1 MPCADLT
8 VNPDAPIEERV
19 AEIERFLQCPPG
31 NPFGGGGDTDLPF
44 GQLNTWT
51 ASLQFVQRV
60 YDGGSLRAQERQA
73 RAGRDA
79 ATFGVTTTRA
89 QLDLDVAIAFYD
101 AALSDRLVTITESTL
116 TQAAETLRQIELQFQ
131 VGQIA
136 EFEVLRARVSRDNQR
151 AGVIRTRI
159 QRDLAYLRLKQLL
172 DIPAE
177 DPIEIDANLTEPNGI
192 LAQRWAAILAEAEA
206 GLKLVERTAVKQTE
220 AGVLANEAAVEVTQA
235 DFKPRVNLGSSFTAY
250 AYDPLPAFNRRDWS
264 VGATVSLPILDGG
277 RRKANRA
284 IAQASLDESREQLQE
299 VKELAEFDQRSAHAT
314 WQAARAAWEADVGH
328 RRRGATRLPDC
339 RRALPRGAVDTART
353 ERRTTRARA
362 RRSHAGAGGARP
374 AGHALA
380 PGAPAGPAGGR
391 GQRRRADGDRGG
403 DGKCATNDRRCWHA
417 GRRDHSWRGHGRRR
431 DADGSTAVR
440 NAMTR
445 KARHGRM
452 GWLAVGLMASLAA
465 ACAGNGA
472 AKEKDAAT
480 TAAPPVLDVGKE
492 NTVDGAGRRHHH
504 RPGRVGHAGAQDPGH
519 RSCRS
524 RRRGADGDRG
534 AGPGGASRA
543 TAGAH
548 RSPHGRRSREL
559 GRVVGP
565 LAGAGAGYGPA

>member
-1 MPCADLT
+1 VAVRRLTLDDALQVAEGGSEQVAAAEAGVRRASGEIDLVRSGLFPQLGSALGYQRTLQTQFDGIFDTDATAPPCADLT
-8 VNPDAPIEERV
+8 VTPDAPLEERV

-101 AALSDRLVTITESTL
+101 AALSDRLVAITESTL
-116 TQAAETLRQIELQFQ
+116 TQASETLRQIELQFQ

-172 DIPAE
+172 DIPADE
-177 DPIEIDANLTEPNGI
+177 PIELDANLTEPNGP

-220 AGVLANEAAVEVTQA
+220 AGVQANEAAVDVTRA
-235 DFKPRVNLGSSFTAY
+235 DFMPRVNLGSSFTAY
-250 AYDPLPAFNRRDWS
+250 AYDPLPAFNRRDWT

-284 IAQASLDESREQLQE
+284 IAQATLDESREQLQE
-299 VKELAEFDQRSAHAT
+299 VRELAEFDQRSAHAT
-314 WQAARAAWEADVGH
+314 WQAARAAWESTAGTVQEAQRAYQIADVRYREGLSTQLELNDA
-328 RRRGATRLPDC
+328 RLALERAEATRAQAARDLQVTRSRLALLPD
-339 RRALPRGAVDTART
+339 LPIGAGSGGAPTAT
-353 ERRTTRARA
+353 AVATGNAQPTTGA
-362 RRSHAGAGGARP
+362 AGTQAAGTTAGAAAAGGATQT
-374 AGHALA
+374 
-380 PGAPAGPAGGR
+380 GAR
-391 GQRRRADGDRGG
+391 Q
-403 DGKCATNDRRCWHA
+403 
-417 GRRDHSWRGHGRRR
+417 
-431 DADGSTAVR
+431 
-440 NAMTR
+440 
-445 KARHGRM
+445 
-452 GWLAVGLMASLAA
+452 
-465 ACAGNGA
+465 
-472 AKEKDAAT
+472 
-480 TAAPPVLDVGKE
+480 
-492 NTVDGAGRRHHH
+492 
-504 RPGRVGHAGAQDPGH
+504 
-519 RSCRS
+519 
-524 RRRGADGDRG
+524 
-534 AGPGGASRA
+534 
-543 TAGAH
+543 
-548 RSPHGRRSREL
+548 
-559 GRVVGP
+559 
-565 LAGAGAGYGPA
+565 

>member
-1 MPCADLT
+1 MDKSSLSLSLRGARAPACWRCCRSQPPRRRRPPAQPAPGPVAARRLTLDDALQVAEGGSEQVAAAEAGVRRASGEIDLVRSGLFPQLGSALGYQRTLQTQFDGIFDTDSTAPPCADLT
-8 VNPDAPIEERV
+8 VNPDAPLEERV

-177 DPIEIDANLTEPNGI
+177 DPIELDANLTEPNGI

-220 AGVLANEAAVEVTQA
+220 AGVQANEAAVDVTRA
-235 DFKPRVNLGSSFTAY
+235 EFKPRVNLGSSFTAY
-250 AYDPLPAFNRRDWS
+250 AYDPLPAFNRRDWT

-299 VKELAEFDQRSAHAT
+299 VRELAEFDQRSAHAT
-314 WQAARAAWEADVGH
+314 WQAARAAWEATSGTVEEAQRAYQIADVRYREGLSTQLELNDA
-328 RRRGATRLPDC
+328 RLALERAEATRAQAARDLQVTRSRLALLPD
-339 RRALPRGAVDTART
+339 LPV
-353 ERRTTRARA
+353 
-362 RRSHAGAGGARP
+362 GAGSGGAATATAVATGNAQP
-374 AGHALA
+374 TT
-380 PGAPAGPAGGR
+380 GAA
-391 GQRRRADGDRGG
+391 
-403 DGKCATNDRRCWHA
+403 HA
-417 GRRDHSWRGHGRRR
+417 GRRDHSCRG
-431 DADGSTAVR
+431 TA
-440 NAMTR
+440 
-445 KARHGRM
+445 
-452 GWLAVGLMASLAA
+452 
-465 ACAGNGA
+465 
-472 AKEKDAAT
+472 
-480 TAAPPVLDVGKE
+480 
-492 NTVDGAGRRHHH
+492 
-504 RPGRVGHAGAQDPGH
+504 
-519 RSCRS
+519 
-524 RRRGADGDRG
+524 
-534 AGPGGASRA
+534 GGA
-543 TAGAH
+543 TQTGA
-548 RSPHGRRSREL
+548 RQ
-559 GRVVGP
+559 
-565 LAGAGAGYGPA
+565 